1 MGSTVF
7 PAPSAGGKTEYKTTL
22 TSGTSWTVP
31 AGVTYVNVCLMGG
44 GGSGGGD
51 NSNSID
57 HSGYPGAVIF
67 STLATTPGAS
77 IAYSIGAGGS
87 GASVNNYGNP
97 GGTTTFAGATSAPGG
112 NGGHPGSGN
121 AANSATSAS
130 SANNGGFGGY
140 FYPNNTSAGGA
151 GKIDIEYWV

>member
-51 NSNSID
+51 NANSID
-57 HSGYPGAVIF
+57 HNGYPGAVIF
-67 STLATTPGAS
+67 STLATTPGTS

-87 GASVNNYGNP
+87 GASVNAQGNP
-97 GGTTTFAGATSAPGG
+97 GGTTTFTGAASASGG
-112 NGGHPGSGN
+112 NGGNTGSGSN
-121 AANSATSAS
+121 ATSATGAS
-130 SANNGGFGGY
+130 SANNGGVGGY
-140 FYPNNTSAGGA
+140 FYPNNTGAGGA